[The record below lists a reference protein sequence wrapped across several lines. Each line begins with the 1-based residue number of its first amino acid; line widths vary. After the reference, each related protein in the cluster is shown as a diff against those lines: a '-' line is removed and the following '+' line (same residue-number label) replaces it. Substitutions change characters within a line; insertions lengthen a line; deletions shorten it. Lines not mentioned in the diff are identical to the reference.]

1 MTDPRRRAF
10 LRSTAG
16 AAGALALST
25 ELDLAHGLLSAPA
38 PFRAAQDFPVAL
50 AGCGRQGRAI
60 LAELA
65 KMENVRVVAVCDPV
79 LIRRDSAKRRAR
91 GSEAY
96 PSLSEGLA
104 KHPEVQ
110 AVVVATPSHLHREPA
125 IEALEAGKHVY
136 CEAPL
141 ATTVEDGRA
150 IVAAAAASD
159 RVFTTGM
166 LGRVNP
172 IYNLAYKFWRTGSI
186 REPATLS
193 AQYHKKT
200 SLRVPSRSGQDDAAL
215 NWKLDPAVSLGLAGE
230 FGTHQ
235 FDVFHWFLGEYPSA
249 VRGSGRIALHDDG
262 REMPDTEA
270 VTLEFPSGLVLDYS
284 STLANSYNNDFELL
298 AGTMGSIKLAWSW
311 GWLFK
316 EADAPTQGWEVY
328 ANRQQF
334 HNEEGITLIADA
346 TKLAAQD
353 KLKDGVGLP
362 EPPLYYGIE
371 DFLNAATAGG
381 DVTCT
386 AAEGLRASIPA
397 IEARAAI
404 ASGER
409 RVIDPTLY
417 EV

>member
-1 MTDPRRRAF
+1 
-10 LRSTAG
+10 
-16 AAGALALST
+16 
-25 ELDLAHGLLSAPA
+25 
-38 PFRAAQDFPVAL
+38 V
-50 AGCGRQGRAI
+50 GCGRQGRAI

-65 KMENVRVVAVCDPV
+65 KMENVDVVAVCDPV
-79 LIRRDSAKRRAR
+79 DTRRDSARRRAR

-96 PSLSEGLA
+96 ESLAQAFER
-104 KHPEVQ
+104 HPEIG
-110 AVVVATPSHLHREPA
+110 AVVVATPSHLHRAPA
-125 IEALEAGKHVY
+125 VEALEAGRHVY

-141 ATTVEDGRA
+141 ATTVEDARA
-150 IVAAAAASD
+150 IVRAARASEG
-159 RVFTTGM
+159 VFVTGM

-186 REPATLS
+186 RDAATLR

-200 SLRVPSRSGQDDAAL
+200 SLRTRVSDPADEAAL

-235 FDVFHWFLGEYPSA
+235 FDVYHWFLGEYPSA
-249 VRGSGRIALHDDG
+249 VEGRGRLVLHDDG
-262 REMPDTEA
+262 REMPDTERCL
-270 VTLEFPSGLVLDYS
+270 VEFPGGHELEYS
-284 STLANSYNNDFELL
+284 ATLANSYNNDFELL

-353 KLKDGVGLP
+353 KLKEGVGLP
-362 EPPLYYGIE
+362 EPPLYYGLE
-371 DFLNAATAGG
+371 NFLAAATGG
-381 DVTCT
+381 TEVVCT
-386 AAEGLRASIPA
+386 AEEGLRAAVVA
-397 IEARAAI
+397 IHARQAI

-409 RVIDPTLY
+409 REIDPALY
-417 EV
+417 EA